1 MNEQTG
7 LLIALAIGVV
17 LIASLFFFLIPEPSE
32 RAVVATERLDVAV
45 LGLRNSSSWPG
56 VEETLRGRI
65 ETKLVNESG
74 ISVYS
79 RTQLDALLMERAL
92 TGTGMIDPTTA
103 VEIGTLTGV
112 SKLITGTVYG
122 VDTRSDATTICV
134 AWQDGNCVEEAA
146 ATRYSASI
154 LAQVEVID
162 TQTGRIEQSVDVSGA
177 DSATVREGNIFGG
190 FDSLLASGADQIAGR
205 VADTL
210 TSTYTRELR
219 YGLYRSAEPKRSGYV
234 GHDPTLRFSVG
245 EEAHLIVH
253 FTRVQ
258 SSDTFD
264 LSWIDPSGTAIETV
278 EDVVSNGE
286 WRDYTLSLEGLA
298 PGRYHVQGEIAGT
311 SAFDAPFSITE

>member
-56 VEETLRGRI
+56 VDETLRGRI
-65 ETKLVNESG
+65 ETKLVNEPG
-74 ISVYS
+74 IDVYS

-92 TGTGMIDPTTA
+92 TATGMIDPTTA

-112 SKLITGTVYG
+112 SKLIAGTVYG
-122 VDTRSDATTICV
+122 VDTRSDATTLCI
-134 AWQDGNCVEEAA
+134 AWQDGNCVEEVP
-146 ATRYSASI
+146 ATRYSATV

-162 TQTGRIEQSVDVSGA
+162 AQTGKIEQSMDLSGA
-177 DSATVREGNIFGG
+177 DNTTVREGNIFGG
-190 FDSLLASGADQIAGR
+190 FDSLLANGCDQIAER

-210 TSTYTRELR
+210 TTTYTRELR
-219 YGLYRSAEPKRSGYV
+219 YGLYQSVEPKRSGFV
-234 GHDPTLRFSVG
+234 GHDPSLRFSAGDEV
-245 EEAHLIVH
+245 HLIVH

-258 SSDTFD
+258 SGDSFD
-264 LSWIDPSGTAIETV
+264 LSWVDPTGATIDLV

-286 WRDYTLSLEGLA
+286 WRHYTLDLEGLA
-298 PGRYHVQGEIAGT
+298 SGRYHVQGVLAGAA
-311 SAFDAPFSITE
+311 AFDEAFSVTQ